1 MRDTHFSKKGSSRFK
16 DVGEKW
22 YRLKSNGHGPV
33 KLPSAMIVRISDRP
47 RVVAQTLSRHER
59 AAVVPPSTAFSVICL
74 AALHICTYIRIT
86 RQFPAPTG
94 RATQKLERLPG
105 NLKLQNAF
113 RQVLWQDD
121 G

>member
-1 MRDTHFSKKGSSRFK
+1 M
-16 DVGEKW
+16 V
-22 YRLKSNGHGPV
+22 
-33 KLPSAMIVRISDRP
+33 SAKEQRP
-47 RVVAQTLSRHER
+47 RARETAELDDSADFRRARVAAQTLSRHER

-86 RQFPAPTG
+86 RRFPAPTG